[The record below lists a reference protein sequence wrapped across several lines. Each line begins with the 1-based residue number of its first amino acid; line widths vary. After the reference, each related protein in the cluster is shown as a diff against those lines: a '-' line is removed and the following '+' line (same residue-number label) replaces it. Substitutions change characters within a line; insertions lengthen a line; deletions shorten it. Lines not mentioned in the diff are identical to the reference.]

1 MADMAT
7 RQEMG
12 LAPGGFSRI
21 VTVLQSLGLFWVL
34 VALCAVAVYLSPSFF
49 QFGNMMNVGR
59 QVALFGIVSI
69 GMTFVILTRGIDL
82 SVGSIV
88 GVVAVSTAML
98 LSAGFSIPVVM
109 GIALVLG
116 MLFGAFNGA
125 GIVLCGMP
133 PFIMTLGTLV
143 MGRGIAMTIAN
154 GEPQMLG
161 EATDAF
167 YFLGGGFLLGIPVP
181 IWIFAFVALVAF
193 VVLRST
199 AFGRQVYAVGSNAE
213 AARLAGIRVGAVLMS
228 VYVISGMLAAVTALI
243 TVSRLTVGE
252 PTAGSNLELEAIAIV
267 VIGGT
272 SLFGGEGGVVGT
284 VIGAA
289 IIAVIAN
296 ILNLLGISPFT
307 QQIVKGAIIIAA
319 VMFEVYRHRQKA

>member
-1 MADMAT
+1 MVEMTT
-7 RQEMG
+7 RQHAANQGSM
-12 LAPGGFSRI
+12 LSRFGS
-21 VTVLQSLGLFWVL
+21 VAQSLGLFWVL
-34 VALCAVAVYLSPSFF
+34 VILCAIAIYLSPSFI
-49 QFGNMMNVGR
+49 QVGNLMNVGR
-59 QVALFGIVSI
+59 QVALFGIVSV

-88 GVVAVSTAML
+88 GVVAVTTAML
-98 LSAGFSIPVVM
+98 LSSGMPIPLVM
-109 GIALVLG
+109 AISLVLG
-116 MLFGAFNGA
+116 IVFGAVNGI
-125 GIVLCGMP
+125 GIVAFGMP

-154 GEPQMLG
+154 GEPQNLG
-161 EATDAF
+161 DATDAF
-167 YFLGGGFLLGIPVP
+167 YFLGGGFLFGVPVP
-181 IWIFAFVALVAF
+181 IWIFAGVAIIAF
-193 VVLRST
+193 ILLRST
-199 AFGRQVYAVGSNAE
+199 AYGRQVYAVGSNAE
-213 AARLAGIRVGAVLMS
+213 AARLAGINVNAVLMS
-228 VYVISGMLAAVTALI
+228 VYVISGLLAALTALI

-252 PTAGSNLELEAIAIV
+252 PTAGTNLELEAIAIV

-272 SLFGGEGGVVGT
+272 SLFGGEGTIVGT

-319 VMFEVYRHRQKA
+319 VMFEVYRHRQRR

>member
-1 MADMAT
+1 MANMAIREAT
-7 RQEMG
+7 LESSLTARTWSV
-12 LAPGGFSRI
+12 A
-21 VTVLQSLGLFWVL
+21 QSLGLFWVL
-34 VALCAVAVYLSPSFF
+34 VALCAVAIYLSPSFL
-49 QFGNMMNVGR
+49 QVGNLMNVGR
-59 QVALFGIVSI
+59 QIALFGIVSI

-88 GVVAVSTAML
+88 GVVAVSSAML
-98 LSAGFSIPVVM
+98 LSSGTAIPVVIFLALLM
-109 GIALVLG
+109 GAALGALNGLG
-116 MLFGAFNGA
+116 VVF
-125 GIVLCGMP
+125 CQMP

-154 GEPQMLG
+154 GEPQTLG

-167 YFLGGGFLLGIPVP
+167 YFLGGGFLLGVPVP
-181 IWIFAFVALVAF
+181 IWIFAGVALIAF

-199 AFGRQVYAVGSNAE
+199 SFGRQVYAVGSNAE
-213 AARLAGIRVGAVLMS
+213 AARLAGIKVGAVLMS
-228 VYVISGMLAAVTALI
+228 VYVVSGVLASLTALI
-243 TVSRLTVGE
+243 TISRLTVGE
-252 PTAGSNLELEAIAIV
+252 PTAGTNLELEAIAIV

-272 SLFGGEGGVVGT
+272 SLFGGEGTVIGT

-319 VMFEVYRHRQKA
+319 VMFEVYRHRQRV

>member
-1 MADMAT
+1 MAT
-7 RQEMG
+7 REAT
-12 LAPGGFSRI
+12 LESSLTARTWS
-21 VTVLQSLGLFWVL
+21 VAQSLGLFWVL
-34 VALCAVAVYLSPSFF
+34 VALCAVAIYLSPSFL
-49 QFGNMMNVGR
+49 QIGNLMNVGR
-59 QVALFGIVSI
+59 QIALFGIVSI

-88 GVVAVSTAML
+88 GVVAVSSAML
-98 LSAGFSIPVVM
+98 LSSGTAIPVVIFLALLM
-109 GIALVLG
+109 GAALGALNGLG
-116 MLFGAFNGA
+116 VVF
-125 GIVLCGMP
+125 CQMP

-154 GEPQMLG
+154 GEPQTLG

-167 YFLGGGFLLGIPVP
+167 YFLGGGFLLGVPVP
-181 IWIFAFVALVAF
+181 IWIFAGVALIAF

-199 AFGRQVYAVGSNAE
+199 SFGRQVYAVGSNAE
-213 AARLAGIRVGAVLMS
+213 AARLAGIKVGAVLMS
-228 VYVISGMLAAVTALI
+228 VYVVSGVLASLTALI
-243 TVSRLTVGE
+243 TISRLTVGE
-252 PTAGSNLELEAIAIV
+252 PTAGTNLELEAIAIV

-272 SLFGGEGGVVGT
+272 SLFGGEGTVIGT

-319 VMFEVYRHRQKA
+319 VMFEVYRHRQRV

>member
-1 MADMAT
+1 MAHMAT
-7 RQEMG
+7 PRDETI
-12 LAPGGFSRI
+12 APPATARAWS
-21 VTVLQSLGLFWVL
+21 LMQSLGLFWVL
-34 VALCAVAVYLSPSFF
+34 VALCAVAIYLSPSFL
-49 QFGNMMNVGR
+49 QVGNLMNVGR
-59 QVALFGIVSI
+59 QIALFGIVSI

-88 GVVAVSTAML
+88 GVVAVTSAML
-98 LSAGFSIPVVM
+98 LSSGTSIPLVM
-109 GIALVLG
+109 ILALLMG
-116 MLFGAFNGA
+116 AAFGAINGL
-125 GIVLCGMP
+125 GVVVFQMP

-154 GEPQMLG
+154 GEPQNLG
-161 EATDAF
+161 DATDAF
-167 YFLGGGFLLGIPVP
+167 YFLGGGFLLGVPVP
-181 IWIFAFVALVAF
+181 IWIFAGVALIAF
-193 VVLRST
+193 IVLGST

-213 AARLAGIRVGAVLMS
+213 AARLAGIKVGAVLMS
-228 VYVISGMLAAVTALI
+228 VYVISGVLAALTALI
-243 TVSRLTVGE
+243 TISRLTVGE
-252 PTAGSNLELEAIAIV
+252 PTAGTNLELEAIAIV

-272 SLFGGEGGVVGT
+272 SLFGGEGTIVGT

-319 VMFEVYRHRQKA
+319 VMFEVYRHRQRA

>member
-1 MADMAT
+1 MANMAIREAT
-7 RQEMG
+7 LESSLTARTWSV
-12 LAPGGFSRI
+12 A
-21 VTVLQSLGLFWVL
+21 QSLGLFWVL
-34 VALCAVAVYLSPSFF
+34 VALCAVAIYLSPSFL
-49 QFGNMMNVGR
+49 QVGNLMNVGR
-59 QVALFGIVSI
+59 QIALFGIVSI

-88 GVVAVSTAML
+88 GVVAVSSAML
-98 LSAGFSIPVVM
+98 LSSGTAIPVVIFLALLM
-109 GIALVLG
+109 GAAL
-116 MLFGAFNGA
+116 GALNGI
-125 GIVLCGMP
+125 GVVFCQMP

-154 GEPQMLG
+154 GEPQALG

-167 YFLGGGFLLGIPVP
+167 YFLGGGFLLGVPVP
-181 IWIFAFVALVAF
+181 IWIFAGVALIAF

-199 AFGRQVYAVGSNAE
+199 SFGRQVYAVGSNAE
-213 AARLAGIRVGAVLMS
+213 AARLAGIKVGAVLMS
-228 VYVISGMLAAVTALI
+228 VYVVSGVLASLTALI
-243 TVSRLTVGE
+243 TISRLTVGE
-252 PTAGSNLELEAIAIV
+252 PTAGTNLELEAIAIV

-272 SLFGGEGGVVGT
+272 SLFGGEGTVIGT

-319 VMFEVYRHRQKA
+319 VMFEVYRHRQRV